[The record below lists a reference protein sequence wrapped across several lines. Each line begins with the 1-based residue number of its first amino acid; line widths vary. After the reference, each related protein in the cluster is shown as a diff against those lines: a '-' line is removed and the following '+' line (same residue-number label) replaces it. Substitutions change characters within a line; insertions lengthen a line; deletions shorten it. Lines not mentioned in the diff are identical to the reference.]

1 MVILQHLWELIL
13 FLVILSGPLP
23 LCLSLSLIN
32 QSENVKSSL
41 AHFLLVTL
49 TAWSLIEIS
58 LGLILGTFEKL
69 TLNTVILSEILLFI
83 SGFSLIIAKK
93 HSFSVV
99 IQKLPKLKQSLN
111 KIELL
116 IISSAGA
123 VALVLLLILATKP
136 ITNYDS
142 LWFHLPAI
150 SRWYQTGALT
160 LLDATGNW
168 IFDHQD
174 AIVYPY
180 NWHILNL
187 LCVLP
192 FGEDFLVAFP
202 QLIAWIIQGIS
213 VYLLS
218 IYFGANRINSMAAS
232 SLLLTVPMVLNQVNT
247 IHIDLPLSA
256 LFTVSLYF
264 ALSYYS
270 RRSISDFTLFLA
282 ALGIFAGIKITAI
295 IYGAC
300 ILGGLA
306 ILEWKKICLKP
317 KNTQFNFQLKSP
329 LLLFG
334 IVLLLFLGGFWYV
347 RNLLH
352 INHPLQNLTLFSPS
366 FPTSPPP
373 TNSEAFGYLKIWKS
387 TLLNQF
393 NLTKIANWQIFLSQV
408 IVRLQLPLIAMLC
421 QIFAFLVFAIFKKRI
436 PQINEKFV
444 CLIILL
450 IGTGFLY
457 FITPFSSGTDG
468 EIVGQLSPLLG
479 FNLRYGF
486 PFLSMIAVAAAVSAT
501 LVKTADILIIS
512 TVLISGIVGIFSSEF
527 FDAIKNASFTGNS
540 IIWGSQLINQFKSS
554 PIEAGNTVIAIL
566 EPNLIDI
573 CRYLGIYV
581 LYLVFIFILSRQLS
595 QDRFLTT
602 RLHRFQRFS
611 RTIVIFTCIGLMVL
625 IVSTTWMWRE
635 KRELNRAEIYQGM
648 YDYIEKNTLPNEK
661 IGFFLSHRSYLFYG
675 KNLNRQVLYVPLRVK
690 FDRSA
695 KWADNLRQNGV
706 KIVALGPLTSLDTYT
721 KKTVSWL
728 TSEDGYL
735 ESVWGENV
743 SQKPVLYRLKS
754 K

>member
-23 LCLSLSLIN
+23 LCLCFALIN
-32 QSENVKSSL
+32 QTDNIKSSL
-41 AHFLLVTL
+41 PHFLLVIL
-49 TAWSLIEIS
+49 TAWSIIQVS

-69 TLNTVILSEILLFI
+69 TLTPVIFTE
-83 SGFSLIIAKK
+83 LIISIIGFCLIYLKK
-93 HSFSVV
+93 YTFSFVLA
-99 IQKLPKLKQSLN
+99 KLPKLKQPLN

-116 IISSAGA
+116 IISSAAA
-123 VALVLLLILATKP
+123 VALVLLLIIATKP

-160 LLDATGNW
+160 LLDSTGNW

-192 FGEDFLVAFP
+192 FGEDFLVAVP

-218 IYFGANRINSMAAS
+218 IYFGASRINSMAAS
-232 SLLLTVPMVLNQVNT
+232 SLLLTVPMMINQVNT

-270 RRSISDFTLFLA
+270 RRNISDFALFLA
-282 ALGIFAGIKITAI
+282 ALGLFAGIKITAI
-295 IYGAC
+295 VYGAV
-300 ILGGLA
+300 IVGGLA
-306 ILEWKKICLKP
+306 ILELKKIWLRP

-329 LLLFG
+329 LLFLG
-334 IVLLLFLGGFWYV
+334 IALLLFLGGFWYV

-352 INHPLQNLTLFSPS
+352 INHPIPNLTVISPS
-366 FPTSPPP
+366 LPVSPPP
-373 TNSEAFGYLKIWKS
+373 TNLESPGYLKIWKS

-393 NLTKIANWQIFLSQV
+393 DITKISNWQIFISQ
-408 IVRLQLPLIAMLC
+408 IIARLQLPFIAMSC
-421 QIFAFLVFAIFKKRI
+421 QILAWLVFASFKKRI
-436 PQINEKFV
+436 PPINEKFV
-444 CLIILL
+444 SLIILL
-450 IGTGFLY
+450 VGTGFLY
-457 FITPFSSGTDG
+457 FITPFSSGTGG

-486 PFLSMIAVAAAVSAT
+486 PFLSIIAVTAAVSAS
-501 LVKTADILIIS
+501 LVRTTDKLIAF
-512 TVLISGIVGIFSSEF
+512 TVLISSILGIFSSEI

-540 IIWGSQLINQFKSS
+540 IIWGSKLIDQFKSS
-554 PIEAGNTVIAIL
+554 PIEASKTVITIL
-566 EPNLIDI
+566 GPNLIDI
-573 CRYLGIYV
+573 CRYVGIY
-581 LYLVFIFILSRQLS
+581 LIYLLFIYLLTWQLS
-595 QDRFLTT
+595 QGRFLTT
-602 RLHRFQRFS
+602 LWPLFQRLS
-611 RTIVIFTCIGLMVL
+611 QIIVICSCIAL
-625 IVSTTWMWRE
+625 IASTTWVWRE
-635 KRELNRAEIYQGM
+635 KREVNRTEIYQGM
-648 YDYIEKNTLPNEK
+648 YDYLEKNTLPGEK

-675 KNLNRQVLYVPLRVK
+675 KNLNRQVLYIPLKEK
-690 FDRSA
+690 FSRGA
-695 KWADNLRQNGV
+695 KWAENLRQSGV
-706 KIVALGPLTSLDTYT
+706 KIVALGPLTSLDENT

-728 TSEDGYL
+728 TSDDGYL

-743 SQKPVLYRLKS
+743 SQKSVLYRLRS